1 MKIFLLTPLFFI
13 GTLSAQEA
21 EEKPTVSS
29 EEAIRQS
36 SLALGYQ
43 EGIRTSRKQMR
54 TEDINTDAYLEGF
67 LRGLKGQKI
76 SLSPEEIRD
85 AMTLLQAKITA
96 REIDTAEAN
105 LQAAKEFLQAKESK
119 EGIIKNDSGLL
130 YRVVKAGE
138 GEPFGEEGLFG
149 KEILVNYRGTL
160 PDGTEFATSGELTP
174 AIIQLDDVITG
185 FREALLK
192 MRKGDKW
199 VAFVPSELAYGD
211 QRRSSEIGPN
221 QLLIFEIELVEVR
234 AIPLPTE

>member
-1 MKIFLLTPLFFI
+1 MKSLLLIPLLFI
-13 GTLSAQEA
+13 SMLSARET
-21 EEKPTVSS
+21 EKKPTVSP

-43 EGIRTSRKQMR
+43 EGIRTSQKQMR
-54 TEDINTDAYLEGF
+54 TEDIDTDAYLEGF
-67 LRGLKGQKI
+67 MLGLKGQKI
-76 SLSPEEIRD
+76 SLSPEEIRE
-85 AMTLLQAKITA
+85 AMTRLQAKVTA
-96 REIDTAEAN
+96 REIETAEAN
-105 LQAAKEFLQAKESK
+105 LQAAKEFLQANKSQK
-119 EGIIKNDSGLL
+119 GIIKNDSGLQ

-138 GEPFGEEGLFG
+138 GEPFGEDGLVG
-149 KEILVNYRGTL
+149 KEILVNFRGTL

-192 MRKGDKW
+192 MRKGDQW

-234 AIPLPTE
+234 EVPSPTE